1 MSRKDLKDMAASV
14 RARLT
19 RQAKE
24 SGEEFQATLS
34 RYVRERLLYRLSVSK
49 HRDRF
54 ILKGALLFA
63 YWMGEPHRPTRDID
77 LLSSGDLD
85 IAILEQ
91 VVREICQVEVEDDG
105 VRFLEDS
112 IAGERIKEDQEY
124 EGIRIRMLALL
135 AGARIT
141 LQVDVGFGDAVVPAA
156 EEIIF
161 PSLLNLPAP
170 RLRGY
175 PRETVVAEKF
185 QAMVALGILNSRM
198 KDFYD
203 LYSLSQRFDFDGTTL
218 CRAIQAT
225 FKRRKTP
232 IPIEL
237 PLALTPAFYDD
248 RQKQTQWNGFLRK
261 GQLQAETPSLGKVTE
276 SLGNFLM
283 PPALAAANGETFNQ
297 TWKAQ
302 GPWAYRYGNE

>member
-1 MSRKDLKDMAASV
+1 MSRKDLKDVAASV
-14 RARLT
+14 RARLL

-34 RYVRERLLYRLSVSK
+34 RYIRERLLYRLSVSQY
-49 HRDRF
+49 RDQF

-63 YWMGEPHRPTRDID
+63 YWTGEPHRPTRDID
-77 LLSSGDLD
+77 LLGWGEPN

-91 VVREICQVEVEDDG
+91 IFREICQVEVEDDG
-105 VRFLEDS
+105 VQFLEDS

-135 AGARIT
+135 AGARVT

-156 EEIIF
+156 EEIVF

-170 RLRGY
+170 RMRGY

-203 LYSLSQRFDFDGTTL
+203 LYILSQRFDFDGVTL
-218 CRAIQAT
+218 GRAIQAT

-237 PLALTPAFYDD
+237 PLALTPAFYED
-248 RQKQTQWNGFLRK
+248 RQKQTQWGGFLRK
-261 GQLQAETPSLGKVTE
+261 GRLQTESPSLVRVIE
-276 SLGNFLM
+276 SLANFLM
-283 PPALAAANGETFNQ
+283 PPVRAIANGETFDQ

-302 GPWAYRYGNE
+302 GPWIKTSRNK